1 MVGVLHNHTRG
12 VPVAEVLVEFD
23 DAVMS
28 EDGKNYTARACG
40 AEMPGGTWQGWIEFI
55 PLGKGEP
62 IRSSR
67 ETTQPNRLD
76 TVYWATG
83 LTFIY
88 LEGALHRALNRP
100 VRPIARTIAPPH
112 FEGPAQPFASPI
124 PLVDS
129 VLDPFSVYRSGEAQL
144 RGRLSALAGWH
155 LVNIIRR
162 YELSAEDPAA
172 LRAMDPAQLIE
183 LIIDEVS
190 ALS

>member
-1 MVGVLHNHTRG
+1 
-12 VPVAEVLVEFD
+12 VAEVLLEFA
-23 DAVMS
+23 DAVTS
-28 EDGKNYTARACG
+28 ESGTNYTARACG
-40 AEMPGGTWQGWIEFI
+40 SEMTAGGWQGWIEFV
-55 PLGKGEP
+55 PFGGGDP

-67 ETTQPNRLD
+67 ETTQPNRQD

-83 LTFIY
+83 LTPVY
-88 LEGALHRALNRP
+88 LQGALDRALKGP
-100 VRPIARTIAPPH
+100 SRPITRTIPAPH
-112 FEGPAQPFASPI
+112 FDGPAQTSQPP
-124 PLVDS
+124 PVVDS
-129 VLDPFSVYRSGEAQL
+129 VLDPFSVYRQGEDQL

-155 LVNIIRR
+155 LINIIRR